1 MRKVWIHRSIAAL
14 WLIFGLVV
22 WWPLGWQDSV
32 ALVWMASVF
41 ANVYGPWTASEA
53 ADDHT
58 LTDRLDRIEQAI
70 KNLRM
75 D

>member
-1 MRKVWIHRSIAAL
+1 MARVWIHRGIAIA
-14 WLIFGLVV
+14 WLIFGIVV

-32 ALVWMASVF
+32 ALVWGASVF
-41 ANVYGPWTASEA
+41 ANIYGPWTASEA

-58 LTDRLDRIEQAI
+58 LTDRLDRIEDLI
-70 KNLRM
+70 KTIRI